1 MSLRVGWNDYS
12 PVDESQDVIMQDA
25 PSWNPTSV
33 VLKAGRELSGWL
45 FGPSPPVS
53 PTFTPRGYLRSGHP
67 IHSNPI
73 LGSTPPFLRHEVP
86 PTFINNLPQELL
98 EKIFWEYVHG
108 TTRGGGRSSLPLQ
121 GSYRRILSR
130 RGAVT
135 TPISLSHV
143 CSTWRRVVTSY
154 PSLWAR
160 VCISRAEAHD
170 IPLLEYWLARS
181 TTCPLDVTVIQR
193 YKGYEEVVEPVTIE
207 IISALARHSS
217 RWRKLSLQLQ
227 PNMETPFLSLS
238 PTLTIPLLEE
248 FDLNLTTWSAKG
260 WLYISEI
267 MTNGPRVR
275 SGAWNMALQHPGSS
289 YQSLST
295 IRIGTIFLAD
305 LIPSLSQ
312 MMHVQSLTID
322 DLATN
327 YGPPPPATL
336 SATYSPIVLPNLSTL
351 TLGRYPDISNLF
363 ISVTLPSLTEL
374 SLGLGFGFE
383 ISAVTGL
390 HALGRLV
397 ERSGCCIRSLTWTDV
412 SGVEALPH
420 FSSLGGHA
428 LDLLHLRLWGRTSDV
443 TLAFL
448 TSRGENTHFPS
459 LQSLELQACEGSAEA
474 LEAMILSRPGLRE
487 LDVVIM
493 SLDVLKKPSLFIPYQ
508 QLVASKPGFS
518 IGY

>member
-12 PVDESQDVIMQDA
+12 PADESQDVVMQDA

-33 VLKAGRELSGWL
+33 VLKAGHELSGWL
-45 FGPSPPVS
+45 FGSSPPAS
-53 PTFTPRGYLRSGHP
+53 PTFTPRGYLRYGHP

-73 LGSTPPFLRHEVP
+73 LGSTPPFLRHDVP

-121 GSYRRILSR
+121 GSYHRILSR

-143 CSTWRRVVTSY
+143 CSSWRRVVTSY

-193 YKGYEEVVEPVTIE
+193 YKGYEEVVDPITIE

-238 PTLTIPLLEE
+238 PSLTLPLLEE
-248 FDLNLTTWSAKG
+248 FDLNLNTWSAKG

-275 SGAWNMALQHPGSS
+275 SGAWNMALQHPGTS

-322 DLATN
+322 DLATS

-336 SATYSPIVLPNLSTL
+336 SAKFSLIVLPNLSTL
-351 TLGRYPDISNLF
+351 TLGRYPDISILF
-363 ISVTLPSLTEL
+363 NSVSLPSLTEL
-374 SLGLGFGFE
+374 YLGLGFGFE
-383 ISAVTGL
+383 ISAATGVL
-390 HALGRLV
+390 AFARLV
-397 ERSGCCIRSLTWTDV
+397 ERSGCCIRSLTWADA
-412 SGVEALPH
+412 SGDQALPL
-420 FSSLGGHA
+420 FSRLGDRA
-428 LDLLHLRLWGRTSDV
+428 LNLVHLCLRGRTSDS
-443 TLAFL
+443 TLALL
-448 TSRGENTHFPS
+448 TLGEENNLFPS
-459 LQSLELQACEGSAEA
+459 LQSLELPACEGSAEA
-474 LEAMILSRPGLRE
+474 LGTMISSRPSLRE
-487 LDVVIM
+487 LDVAILSM
-493 SLDVLKKPSLFIPYQ
+493 DILKRPSLFVPYQ